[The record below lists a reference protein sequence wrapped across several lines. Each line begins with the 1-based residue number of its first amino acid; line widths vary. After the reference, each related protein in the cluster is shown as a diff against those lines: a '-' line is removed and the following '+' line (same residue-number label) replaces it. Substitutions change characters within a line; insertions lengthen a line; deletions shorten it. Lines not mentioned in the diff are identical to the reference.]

1 MIRDGTAGA
10 AESFQSARRRVLID
24 ALNVAYWCGNPPS
37 LRMPM
42 TLMIHLLADG
52 HQATLYFDASASY
65 RLRDEAGLYARL
77 MQHPRYFIEVPS
89 GRSADKAMLRQAT
102 SSGACILS
110 RDKYR
115 DYRSRYRKLID
126 DPARLISGMVRDDR
140 MLVPALALN
149 VPLAASVQAAWAQ
162 LESLLAR

>member
-1 MIRDGTAGA
+1 MA
-10 AESFQSARRRVLID
+10 ASGMTEPVRRPVLID

-42 TLMIHLLADG
+42 TLMTHLLAG
-52 HQATLYFDASASY
+52 GYQAILYFDASASH
-65 RLRDEAGLYARL
+65 RLRDEAGLYAQL
-77 MQHPRYFIEVPS
+77 MRHPGYFIEVPS

-140 MLVPALALN
+140 MLVPALALD
-149 VPLAASVQAAWAQ
+149 VPLAVSAQEAWAQ
-162 LESLLAR
+162 LESFLAR

>member
-1 MIRDGTAGA
+1 M
-10 AESFQSARRRVLID
+10 AEPVRRPVLID

-42 TLMIHLLADG
+42 TLMTHLLAG
-52 HQATLYFDASASY
+52 GYQAILYFDASANY
-65 RLRDEAGLYARL
+65 RLRDEAGLYAQL
-77 MQHPRYFIEVPS
+77 MQHPGYFIEVPS

-140 MLVPALALN
+140 MLVPALALD
-149 VPLAASVQAAWAQ
+149 VPLAVSAQDAWAQ
-162 LESLLAR
+162 LESFLAR